1 MDEDDDDADDD
12 GFDVELGDD
21 EEDEDAVAA
30 VVVVEYGVDKE
41 LKKLHIYLR
50 DQQYS
55 IWDSYQNMAI
65 SFTISINNYFRWTQ
79 EFCFCCLL
87 PI

>member
-1 MDEDDDDADDD
+1 LVFRLLLFELFTIDDDDRDASNADVDEDDDDADDD

-41 LKKLHIYLR
+41 LKKLHSYLG

-55 IWDSYQNMAI
+55 IWDSYQNI
-65 SFTISINNYFRWTQ
+65 I
-79 EFCFCCLL
+79 
-87 PI
+87 